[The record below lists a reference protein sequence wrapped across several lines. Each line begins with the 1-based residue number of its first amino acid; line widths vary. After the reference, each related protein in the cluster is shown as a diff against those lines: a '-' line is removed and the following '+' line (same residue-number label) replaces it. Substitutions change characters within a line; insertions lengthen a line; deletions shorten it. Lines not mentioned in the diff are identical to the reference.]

1 MRNKKTLFITNI
13 NTLSA
18 LLDRLITERIKS
30 FFFKQKKKNKL
41 KNKQLIIIKQ
51 IKIEIKN
58 TIKKILDENHYN
70 YLSEQRTFKKDS
82 NKLVKQIEDLIVQDL
97 NIGKADNKLAN
108 SIRFNKKENLLK
120 DIQLSRI
127 SLEKRANL
135 KNEIDKTFKKLLEK
149 K

>member
-51 IKIEIKN
+51 IKIEITK

-97 NIGKADNKLAN
+97 NIGKVDNKLAN
-108 SIRFNKKENLLK
+108 SI
-120 DIQLSRI
+120 
-127 SLEKRANL
+127 
-135 KNEIDKTFKKLLEK
+135 
-149 K
+149 